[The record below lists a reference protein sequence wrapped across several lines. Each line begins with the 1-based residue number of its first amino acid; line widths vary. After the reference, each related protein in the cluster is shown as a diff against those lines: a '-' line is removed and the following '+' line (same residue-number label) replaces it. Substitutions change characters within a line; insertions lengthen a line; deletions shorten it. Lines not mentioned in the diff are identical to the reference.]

1 MKSGN
6 SSHNETI
13 TVPTVWGEHRIV
25 LNEESFHA
33 MIALERKRSERSQR
47 PFLLMLLDVSR
58 LLTGDKNGKKLEAI
72 SSTLY
77 PSIRETD
84 ISGWYKN
91 NSVIGIVFN
100 EIGKGPRGSV
110 VSTMLAR
117 VNGILYSALTFE
129 EFSHISISHHIFP
142 EEWH

>member
-33 MIALERKRSERSQR
+33 MISLERKRSERSQR

-58 LLTGDKNGKKLEAI
+58 LLTSDKNGKKLGAI
-72 SSTLY
+72 LTTLY
-77 PSIRETD
+77 PSIQWMVQKQFCNRHCVQRHWEW
-84 ISGWYKN
+84 S
-91 NSVIGIVFN
+91 
-100 EIGKGPRGSV
+100 
-110 VSTMLAR
+110 AR
-117 VNGILYSALTFE
+117 LRC
-129 EFSHISISHHIFP
+129 
-142 EEWH
+142 